1 MDLRQHTKKL
11 ALWTGLWVTSLA
23 IATFG
28 PIMLW
33 GDQAL
38 ATATAIIVSLATGWG
53 MVRANMLHVLA
64 QDEMQQR
71 IALEAMG
78 LTLGLTVIVGITYSQ
93 LDTTNLIEGDAEISI
108 LVIFIGLCYLANL
121 LLARR
126 RYS

>member
-1 MDLRQHTKKL
+1 MDLRHHTKKL
-11 ALWTGLWVTSLA
+11 ALWTGLWVVSLA

-28 PIMLW
+28 PLMLW
-33 GDQAL
+33 GELPL
-38 ATATAIIVSLATGWG
+38 ATATAIIINLAIGWG
-53 MVRANMLHVLA
+53 MVRANMHHVLA

-78 LTLGLTVIVGITYSQ
+78 LTLGFTVIVGIAYSQ
-93 LDTTNLIEGDAEISI
+93 LDTTNLIEGDAEISF
-108 LVIFIGLCYLANL
+108 LVMFIGLCYLANL